1 MGYGI
6 WHGFHLPSSIFHRP
20 FALPGMSLRLEMLQV
35 ARLAPKLLGESATLV
50 HGFLLRQQNADGG
63 FNDRGGKSDPYY
75 TVFGLEGLSSLQI
88 HGPQSALDGPDVI
101 ERTKNYLRSF
111 GDGAGLDFV
120 HLCSLAR
127 CWAAILT
134 LGSTEIC
141 QTDTRDRILRCIESY
156 RTGNGGYNPIP
167 GAAFG
172 TAYGAFL
179 ALGAYQDLNQD
190 LPEPLRLV
198 QSLKTLE
205 TTDGAWTNERTEQQG
220 GGKDAGGGSRHIFPA
235 SSLRAAA
242 SGLRTDGATNATAA
256 AANVLRNLRLPLNLS
271 VGEWLLAQA
280 HPQGGFLAAP
290 GAPLPDLLSTATALH
305 TLAGLQVSFAPV
317 KEPCLDFIDTLW
329 TNEGGFYGHWGDDH
343 LDCEYTYYG
352 LLALGHLSLC

>member
-1 MGYGI
+1 
-6 WHGFHLPSSIFHRP
+6 
-20 FALPGMSLRLEMLQV
+20 MSLRLEMLQV

-50 HGFLLRQQNADGG
+50 RGFLLRQQNADGG
-63 FNDRGGKSDPYY
+63 FNDRGGKSDLYY
-75 TVFGLEGLSSLQI
+75 TVFGLEGLNSLQI
-88 HGPQSALDGPDVI
+88 HGPQSAVRGPNVV
-101 ERTKNYLRSF
+101 ERTTNYLHSL

-141 QTDTRDRILRCIESY
+141 HTDTRDRILRHIESY
-156 RTGNGGYNPIP
+156 RTGNGGYNPVP
-167 GAAFG
+167 RAAFG

-179 ALGAYQDLNQD
+179 ALGAYQDLNQK

-205 TTDGAWTNERTEQQG
+205 TTDGAWANERTDSNEGRPTSDRNATPIKQPLL
-220 GGKDAGGGSRHIFPA
+220 SNHPL
-235 SSLRAAA
+235 S
-242 SGLRTDGATNATAA
+242 GATNATAA
-256 AANVLRNLRLPLNLS
+256 AANVLRNLRLPINLS

-305 TLAGLQVSFAPV
+305 TLAGLQVSFASL